1 MRRNLRMLCCLTAAL
16 FGLWLTGCRGRQEG
30 GSILPEGVTLC
41 EGDIVFR
48 RGGGLESHAVMMM
61 DVDGNY
67 SHVGIVVDT
76 LGRLMVCH
84 AVPGEPDFEGDP
96 DRVKLDDVQTFFSSV
111 YASCGEVM
119 RLRGDS
125 LSPRQAA
132 RKALE
137 VYRRGVLFDHAY
149 DSEDTTKMYC
159 TELVMYAYERN
170 GIQLVQPEV
179 PHEVEIP
186 LLTASVFYPSDI
198 AKSRLLS
205 SITQF

>member
-1 MRRNLRMLCCLTAAL
+1 MRRNLRMLCCLTAAVS
-16 FGLWLTGCRGRQEG
+16 GLWLTGCRGRQEG
-30 GSILPEGVTLC
+30 ASILPEGVALR

-48 RGGGLESHAVMMM
+48 RGGGLESHAVLMM
-61 DVDGNY
+61 DRGGNY

-76 LGRLMVCH
+76 LGKLMICH
-84 AVPGEPDFEGDP
+84 AVPGEPDYEGDP
-96 DRVKLDDVQTFFSSV
+96 DRVKLDDVEKFFSSV

-125 LSPRQAA
+125 LSPRLAA

-137 VYRRGVLFDHAY
+137 AYRRGVLFDHAY
-149 DSEDTTKMYC
+149 DAEDTTKMYC
-159 TELVMYAYERN
+159 TELVMYAYERS
-170 GIQLVQPEV
+170 GIQPVQPKV

-205 SITQF
+205 SMIQF